1 MTSSEKKKVLLAEDD
16 ASMRRFV
23 EIILRQAGYEVL
35 TAEDGLQA
43 MQIALENKINAVVA
57 DAIMPHLSGYDLC
70 RMLRGN
76 AEKEDLPFVILSG
89 LVREKTA
96 ESDCLADAYLIKDSN
111 LKENLISTLEKTI
124 LKSAKIK
131 SESKKSKSGKAD

>member
-1 MTSSEKKKVLLAEDD
+1 MTSSEKKKILLAEDD

-35 TAEDGLQA
+35 PAEDGLQA
-43 MQIALENKINAVVA
+43 MQVALENKVNAVVA

-76 AEKEDLPFVILSG
+76 VENKDIPFIILSG
-89 LVREKTA
+89 LVQEKPDD
-96 ESDCLADAYLIKDSN
+96 SDCLADDYLAKDAN
-111 LKENLISTLEKTI
+111 LKENLISTLENLI
-124 LKSAKIK
+124 LKSAKN
-131 SESKKSKSGKAD
+131 

>member
-1 MTSSEKKKVLLAEDD
+1 MTSSEKKKILLAEDD

-35 TAEDGLQA
+35 PAEDGLQA

-76 AEKEDLPFVILSG
+76 VENKDIPLIITSG
-89 LVREKTA
+89 LAQETPE
-96 ESDCLADAYLIKDSN
+96 ESECLADAYLVKDAH
-111 LKENLISTLEKTI
+111 LKENLISTLEK
-124 LKSAKIK
+124 LLLEKEMENFEGVK
-131 SESKKSKSGKAD
+131 SEKAD